1 MTRLEP
7 KVNMADGSKSKAG
20 RNHETTDES
29 TIESEVAKPWAMRGV
44 EVKWR
49 TRGPRARARGAA
61 EGSASCADQ
70 DGGL

>member
-1 MTRLEP
+1 
-7 KVNMADGSKSKAG
+7 MADGSKSKAG

-49 TRGPRARARGAA
+49 TRGPRAIAQLVEHWIVIYTNYYNYSR
-61 EGSASCADQ
+61 SC
-70 DGGL
+70 